1 MSALDFPMSKSS
13 VTLGVVGAESTL
25 EWTVKE
31 ANTLVT
37 FKKKKKKKDIIVQF
51 LILTTSDSLQNHAI
65 FES

>member
-1 MSALDFPMSKSS
+1 MSALDFPMRKSS
-13 VTLGVVGAESTL
+13 VTPGVVGAESTL
-25 EWTVKE
+25 ERIVKE

-37 FKKKKKKKDIIVQF
+37 LKKKKDILVQF

>member
-1 MSALDFPMSKSS
+1 MSALDFPMRKSS
-13 VTLGVVGAESTL
+13 VTPGVVGAESTL
-25 EWTVKE
+25 EWIVKE

-37 FKKKKKKKDIIVQF
+37 LKKKKDILVQF

>member
-37 FKKKKKKKDIIVQF
+37 FKKKKKEKRHNCSVSHFNYQ
-51 LILTTSDSLQNHAI
+51 
-65 FES
+65 

>member
-37 FKKKKKKKDIIVQF
+37 FKKKKRKK
-51 LILTTSDSLQNHAI
+51 T
-65 FES
+65 

>member
-1 MSALDFPMSKSS
+1 MSALDFPMRKSS
-13 VTLGVVGAESTL
+13 VTPGVVGAESTL
-25 EWTVKE
+25 EWIVKE

-37 FKKKKKKKDIIVQF
+37 LKKKKKDILVQF

>member
-1 MSALDFPMSKSS
+1 MSALDFPMRKSS
-13 VTLGVVGAESTL
+13 VTPGVVGAESTL
-25 EWTVKE
+25 ERIVKE

-37 FKKKKKKKDIIVQF
+37 LKKQKDILVQF